1 MSSYEQSL
9 VEGIETIV
17 KKVVSDTPYT
27 SSYVGKVASLK
38 GLDCEVEVSG
48 RPMKCYLLE
57 HLSGQVSVGDVV
69 VVQDLFNNGSNK
81 YVLSKI
87 GSAK

>member
-27 SSYVGKVASLK
+27 TSYVGKVVSLK
-38 GLDCEVEVSG
+38 GLDCQVEVNGVSIS
-48 RPMKCYLLE
+48 CYLLE
-57 HLSGQVSVGDVV
+57 HLSGQVMVGDIV